1 MMKFGTLTG
10 DFFANQCW
18 SPRGQPAIA
27 TVYFISFIVVASFII
42 FSLFIGAV
50 CGGMSESLE
59 HFEEE
64 DRRAK
69 ETEAARVAALA
80 DPK

>member
-1 MMKFGTLTG
+1 MMKFHTITG
-10 DFFANQCW
+10 NFFANQCW
-18 SPRGQPAIA
+18 SPKAQPAIA
-27 TVYFISFIVVASFII
+27 TIYFISFIVVAFII

-50 CGGMSESLE
+50 CGGMADSLE

-64 DRRAK
+64 DQLKK
-69 ETEAARVAALA
+69 EAEAVRVAALA